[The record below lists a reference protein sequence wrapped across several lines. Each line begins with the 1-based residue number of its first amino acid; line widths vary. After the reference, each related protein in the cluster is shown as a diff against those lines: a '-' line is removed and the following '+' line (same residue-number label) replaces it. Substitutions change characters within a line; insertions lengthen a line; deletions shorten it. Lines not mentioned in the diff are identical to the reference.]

1 MTMAKRIVQEIPV
14 LYRPNMQIITTK
26 EKVCAY
32 ARVST
37 ENDEQEDSFE
47 NQCKH
52 FTDLI
57 NSRPDWEFVGIYAD
71 QGITGTKASS
81 RKEFMRMIDDCRSGK
96 INRILVKSISRFARN
111 TVDSLMYI
119 REFKELGISVFFESE
134 QIDTLTPGG
143 EVLITILSAIAEQES
158 RNMSTNI
165 KWAYQKRFKEGE
177 VLINFKGSLGYTREK
192 INGKY
197 VGEYKIIE
205 EEAEIVRRI
214 FREFIGGASCAAI
227 AERLTAEGI
236 KTAKGKTN
244 WSTVTVQNILKN
256 EKYTG
261 NALLGKTFKPDVL
274 SKRRIKNEG
283 QAPSYY
289 VKNSHP
295 AIISQEVFDLAQAE
309 LMRRKMIRSN
319 TKTGEGKYSSKYA
332 LSGLLICADCGSKF
346 RRYGRSLASGKK
358 VATWVCITHQKSIDK
373 CTMLPIKETD
383 IYDAY
388 RRVIE
393 RLSGDLREVT
403 QTVRDNIELE
413 FAEKLSN
420 NLAEGEE
427 LIAKIQ
433 EEILELFKKKRDG
446 IISPYEYDIQ
456 YKNLSEK
463 LIKLQAEQTKL
474 REESFASQLKRQRLK
489 DITELLTDNI
499 IHLTDETIMKRLLEN
514 IKVVSKHEIE
524 LQFKC
529 GIKSLE
535 RI

>member
-1 MTMAKRIVQEIPV
+1 
-14 LYRPNMQIITTK
+14 
-26 EKVCAY
+26 
-32 ARVST
+32 
-37 ENDEQEDSFE
+37 
-47 NQCKH
+47 
-52 FTDLI
+52 
-57 NSRPDWEFVGIYAD
+57 
-71 QGITGTKASS
+71 
-81 RKEFMRMIDDCRSGK
+81 
-96 INRILVKSISRFARN
+96 
-111 TVDSLMYI
+111 
-119 REFKELGISVFFESE
+119 
-134 QIDTLTPGG
+134 
-143 EVLITILSAIAEQES
+143 
-158 RNMSTNI
+158 
-165 KWAYQKRFKEGE
+165 
-177 VLINFKGSLGYTREK
+177 
-192 INGKY
+192 
-197 VGEYKIIE
+197 
-205 EEAEIVRRI
+205 
-214 FREFIGGASCAAI
+214 
-227 AERLTAEGI
+227 
-236 KTAKGKTN
+236 
-244 WSTVTVQNILKN
+244 
-256 EKYTG
+256 
-261 NALLGKTFKPDVL
+261 LLGKTFKPDVL